1 MRHFV
6 AAMAVVGLLLVG
18 SPAVAGVNDLAN
30 GVNSI
35 VTAPLDLA
43 AGVVEPYRYFDA
55 KQANVVTDRVGGVV
69 KGVENCVKRLV
80 LGLVDVVTFPVT
92 ELVKGSYSPD
102 ARFRVLGTEADAAVE

>member
-6 AAMAVVGLLLVG
+6 AAMAVVGLLMVG

-35 VTAPLDLA
+35 VTSPLDLA
-43 AGVVEPYRYFDA
+43 AGLVEPYRYFDA
-55 KQANVVTDRVGGVV
+55 KKANVVTDRVGGVV
-69 KGVENCVKRLV
+69 KGVENFAKRLV
-80 LGLVDVVTFPVT
+80 LGLVDVVTFPAT

-102 ARFRVLGTEADAAVE
+102 ARFRVLGAEATAVE

>member
-1 MRHFV
+1 
-6 AAMAVVGLLLVG
+6 MAVVGLLMVG

-43 AGVVEPYRYFDA
+43 AGVVEPHRYFDA
-55 KQANVVTDRVGGVV
+55 KKANVVTDRIGGVV
-69 KGVENCVKRLV
+69 NGGVIFVKRLV

-92 ELVKGSYSPD
+92 ELVKGSFSPD
-102 ARFRVLGTEADAAVE
+102 ARFRVLGVEADAAVE